1 MYKYFEKSMESI
13 SLQKII
19 YVNGNSQIYLTL
31 TAILLEENYNLGNM
45 VNGSLS
51 LGDATTGFV
60 LPTKM

>member
-1 MYKYFEKSMESI
+1 MESI

-45 VNGSLS
+45 ANGSLS

>member
-1 MYKYFEKSMESI
+1 MESI

-60 LPTKM
+60 RHTKM

>member
-1 MYKYFEKSMESI
+1 MYKYFEKSIESI

>member
-1 MYKYFEKSMESI
+1 MESI

-45 VNGSLS
+45 VNVTLS

>member
-1 MYKYFEKSMESI
+1 MESI
-13 SLQKII
+13 SLQKITVI
-19 YVNGNSQIYLTL
+19 VKFYLTL

-45 VNGSLS
+45 ANGSLS